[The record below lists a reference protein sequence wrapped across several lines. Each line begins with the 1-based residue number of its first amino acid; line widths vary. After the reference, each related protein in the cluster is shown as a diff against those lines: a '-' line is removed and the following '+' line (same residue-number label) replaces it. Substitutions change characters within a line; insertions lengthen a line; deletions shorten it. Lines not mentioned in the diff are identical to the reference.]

1 MSKLDKPKRA
11 EFLVLPPIPDATI
24 TRVDV
29 AFPAEVRHLMPRR
42 EDIPKSYP
50 RTVEW
55 KRFQAKRF
63 YEGLDEKKIFGK
75 PEVDLTKALAHLSC
89 IQRSFEPKHE
99 HKAEAAAWL
108 ASQWLDEATL
118 GSVAS

>member
-11 EFLVLPPIPDATI
+11 EFLALPPVPDTTI
-24 TRVDV
+24 TRADV

-50 RTVEW
+50 RSADW
-55 KRFQAKRF
+55 KRFQAKWF
-63 YEGLDEKKIFGK
+63 YQGLEEKTIKGR
-75 PEVDLTKALAHLSC
+75 PGVDLTKALAHLSC

-99 HKAEAAAWL
+99 HKADAVAWL
-108 ASQWLDEATL
+108 ASQWLDEDTL
-118 GSVAS
+118 DSVAS